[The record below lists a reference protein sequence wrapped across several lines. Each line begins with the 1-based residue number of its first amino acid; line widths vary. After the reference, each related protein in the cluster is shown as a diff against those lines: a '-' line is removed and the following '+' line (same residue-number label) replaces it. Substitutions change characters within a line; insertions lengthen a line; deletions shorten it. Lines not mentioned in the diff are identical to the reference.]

1 METINIYNKPNEF
14 WNAVSSQLKIE
25 EVRNNLLLG
34 VSYIGISMPSDC
46 LYQCASFENNKLQGA
61 LVCSKYR
68 DNNNL
73 LLSPIKSISTAKLLL
88 NNFIK
93 ANISISSIIADAETI
108 GIYSKLFTEYNIE
121 TKLLVQQGIYSC
133 NKVNQPNRDDLTF
146 ELASDVDIELIG
158 GWIESFHNE
167 ATPED
172 PKVDGLMV
180 AKEKILQQ
188 MIYVSKKNH
197 DIVTMAGW
205 SRDIGTSCSIN
216 LVFTP
221 QEQRNNGYASY
232 TVAKLTDQLLK
243 QGRNEITLY
252 TDMSN
257 PTSNKIYMH
266 LGYKFICNS
275 LHLAVIGSKSK

>member
-1 METINIYNKPNEF
+1 METIKIYNKPDEF
-14 WNAVSSQLKIE
+14 WNAVSSQLKFE
-25 EVRNNLLLG
+25 EARNNLLLG
-34 VSYIGISMPSDC
+34 ISYTGISRPSDC

-68 DNNNL
+68 DNHNL
-73 LLSPIKSISTAKLLL
+73 LLSPVKSISSAKLLL
-88 NNFIK
+88 SNFIET
-93 ANISISSIIADAETI
+93 NISISSIIADTETI
-108 GIYSKLFTEYNIE
+108 DIYSKLFTEYNIK

-133 NKVNQPNRDDLTF
+133 NNVNQPNRGDLTF
-146 ELASDVDIELIG
+146 EPASNADIALIG
-158 GWIESFHNE
+158 KWIESFHNE

-172 PKVDGLMV
+172 AKVDGLKD

-188 MIYVSKKNH
+188 MIYVSKKNN

-205 SRDIGTSCSIN
+205 SRDIGTSCSVN

-221 QEQRNNGYASY
+221 PEQRNNGYASY
-232 TVAKLTDQLLK
+232 TVAKLTDLLLK
-243 QGRNEITLY
+243 QGRKEITLY

-257 PTSNKIYMH
+257 PTSNKIYMQ

-275 LHLAVIGSKSK
+275 LHLGVIEI